1 MMHENRTI
9 AVLTVGR
16 SDFGIYRPVLRQILK
31 HRQLALSLIVTG
43 SHLSKKHG
51 YTVDEIEAE
60 GFEIAERIQPLDEGD
75 TPANAVQTIAH
86 ITASIGR
93 FFERSRPD
101 ILMVLGDRFEMLAGA
116 LAAVPLNIPIAHVHG
131 GELSIGAY
139 DDSIRHAIT
148 KLSHL
153 HFPATVNS
161 AERLIKMGETP
172 ESITVAGAPSLDNL
186 HHYILPGIGEIGRS
200 LGLNLNQSDSF
211 VLATLHAE
219 TRSELRP
226 REQAEIFLK
235 SLEHLKCSII
245 FTMPNMDPGGVVI
258 ANCIREFCAR
268 NHRAWLVDNLGSKNY
283 FGAMKA
289 ARVMVGNS
297 SSGIIEAASFGL
309 PVVNVGNRQLG
320 RVHGENVVHVPFDAV
335 LIERAILKTLESK
348 MRLKTEGVENIY
360 GDGRASERI
369 VNRLASLVINEAL
382 LMKQFFDPGKA
393 AGPSV

>member
-1 MMHENRTI
+1 MMFKKRTI

-16 SDFGIYRPVLRQILK
+16 SDFGIYRPILGHIMK

-51 YTVDEIEAE
+51 YTVDEIDAE
-60 GFEIAERIQPLDEGD
+60 GFQIAARIEPLDEGD

-86 ITASIGR
+86 ITANVGR

-101 ILMVLGDRFEMLAGA
+101 ILLVLGDRFEMLAGA
-116 LAAVPLNIPIAHVHG
+116 LAAVPLNIPIAHIQG

-153 HFPATVNS
+153 HFPATVDS
-161 AERLIKMGETP
+161 AERLMRMGETP

-186 HHYILPGIGEIGRS
+186 HHYVLPDIGEIGRK
-200 LGLNLNQSDSF
+200 LGLNLNQLDNL

-219 TRSELRP
+219 TRSALPP
-226 REQAEIFLK
+226 REQVGIFLK
-235 SLEHLKCSII
+235 GLEHLKCTII
-245 FTMPNMDPGGVVI
+245 FTMPNMDPGGLVI
-258 ANCIREFCAR
+258 ANWIKEFCAR
-268 NHRAWLVDNLGSKNY
+268 HSRAWLVDNLGSKNY

-320 RVHGENVVHVPFDAV
+320 RAHGENVVHVPFDAV
-335 LIERAILKTLESK
+335 LIERAILETLESK
-348 MRLKTEGVENIY
+348 VRVNSEGAENIY
-360 GDGRASERI
+360 GDGHASERI
-369 VNRLASLVINEAL
+369 VDRLATLIIGETL
-382 LMKQFFDPGKA
+382 LMKQFFQPGK
-393 AGPSV
+393 SVRSSG